1 MRTVST
7 AVVLLAAVAILGA
20 QSPPAKT
27 GPDLAAL
34 GPQIGE
40 RVPDFRLT
48 DQSGAVRDLKSV
60 LRRRGAMIVFFR
72 SAEW

>member
-1 MRTVST
+1 M
-7 AVVLLAAVAILGA
+7 AAVFLASAALAGGQA
-20 QSPPAKT
+20 PPAKA
-27 GPDLAAL
+27 PADFAKL

-48 DQSGAVRDLKSV
+48 DQTGAVRDLKSI
-60 LRRRGAMIVFFR
+60 LKRGGAMLVFFR